1 LEKEKNISN
10 SEYRSLHQI
19 KKDASIMNPKAIFLL
34 DQINNYNKKKPIW
47 SEMTIRQCIVWRFC
61 SSKRYEFPRNV
72 LLKLPRK
79 TTLKKYFGTDNE
91 NLIKN
96 RLMCEIKTLNAP
108 ERICSLIVD
117 DMAVRKALYN

>member
-1 LEKEKNISN
+1 
-10 SEYRSLHQI
+10 
-19 KKDASIMNPKAIFLL
+19 
-34 DQINNYNKKKPIW
+34 
-47 SEMTIRQCIVWRFC
+47 MTIRQCIAWRFC
-61 SSKRYEFPRNV
+61 SSKGYEFPRNV
-72 LLKLPRK
+72 LLKLPCK

-117 DMAVRKALYN
+117 DMAVRKALIYTIPNLKIEYMV

>member
-1 LEKEKNISN
+1 
-10 SEYRSLHQI
+10 
-19 KKDASIMNPKAIFLL
+19 
-34 DQINNYNKKKPIW
+34 
-47 SEMTIRQCIVWRFC
+47 MTIRQCIAWRFC
-61 SSKRYEFPRNV
+61 SSKGYEFPRNV
-72 LLKLPRK
+72 LLKLPCK

-117 DMAVRKALYN
+117 DMAVRKALYYSNRKQLDVTPLLPINFFVLLFMDFQQNLLYLQVIIFIKI